1 MGREKCCR
9 RRKRGSVY
17 WKWKL
22 DQFSVRFRI
31 RRKDRIV
38 IELTDE
44 QRVSFEVAPLTASGR
59 PAPIHGEVVWTV
71 SDPTAV
77 SLVVDPTDSKKGTLT
92 ALPGEGVRPWV
103 LTGVFDADLGDGVRE
118 ITAVGDGL
126 VKDAEAVTAEVTFGT
141 PEQA

>member
-9 RRKRGSVY
+9 RRKRGRVY
-17 WKWKL
+17 WTWKL

-44 QRVSFEVAPLTASGR
+44 QKVSFEVAPLTAAGR

-71 SDPTAV
+71 SDPTAI

-92 ALPGEGVRPWV
+92 ALPGAGVRPWV
-103 LTGVFDADLGDGVRE
+103 LTGVFDADLGEGVRE

-126 VKDAEAVTAEVTFGT
+126 VKDAEAVTAAVTFGT